1 MIPTEELAP
10 HVDGLAAF
18 SLHGTCALEERLGKK
33 QETAW
38 RPMQVQKLDQ

>member
-10 HVDGLAAF
+10 HVDGLAAC
-18 SLHGTCALEERLGKK
+18 SLHGTGALEERLGKK